1 MSLQRYLFLLIAC
14 FILLIAGVQFFLI
27 EQVRAQV
34 NKEITNK
41 SQTISEVAVA
51 GINDRIQNKLADL
64 AVQFNKDNE
73 RNYKTIDSLDTLLI
87 DKQTLPVQKKRIKI
101 NIENTPNATVKIDP
115 ELIMTTGD
123 NTKTVTVEVVP
134 NMVPSDANRIFEF
147 VDANRQEN
155 TFFAIQAQESVYAV
169 NFMGDDENSSIQKII
184 SFDPS
189 ASSVDE
195 YFDRLIWLLLLI
207 AVIGLAFAFL
217 LAKHISKP
225 LSQLNQGFTFL
236 KQGDFNSQLKPE
248 GIKEIRETLSKFNQT
263 SQRLSELQNLEKQ
276 FQQQQQMA
284 ELGEVARGL
293 AHTLRNPLN
302 TIGLG
307 ISQLQRPEID
317 SVEKHQIAQHIQ
329 DKIQHLDNTIKS
341 LLQLANTEV
350 VRSQR
355 LNLVPVVSDIL
366 LEVSVTHSSKIEFIH
381 DTPVLLKCAEVEIR
395 AIFHAL
401 ISNAVEAQLLASKEE
416 TGLDQIQKPI
426 VVELKQTQSAIY
438 LRVTDDGLG
447 IDKQIEKDLFKPHVS
462 NKAEGAGMGLFIVKR
477 ISELYYKGSL
487 SLSNIGDRGCLA
499 ELTLH
504 DANVN
509 EAPTNDAEYTN
520 NDK

>member
-27 EQVRAQV
+27 EQVRTQV
-34 NKEITNK
+34 NEEITNK

-51 GINDRIQNKLADL
+51 GINDRIQHRLADF

-73 RNYKTIDSLDTLLI
+73 RIYKTIKTRDAMSNEARAM
-87 DKQTLPVQKKRIKI
+87 PARKKRIKVK
-101 NIENTPNATVKIDP
+101 IENTPNTVVHLDP
-115 ELIMTTGD
+115 ELTMTTGN
-123 NTKTVTVEVVP
+123 NTKTVTVETVP
-134 NMVPSDANRIFEF
+134 DFVPSEAKRIFEF
-147 VDANRQEN
+147 VDANRKDK
-155 TFFAIQAQESVYAV
+155 TFFAIQAQESLYAV
-169 NFMGDDENSSIQKII
+169 NFMGDDENSSFQKII

-207 AVIGLAFAFL
+207 TAIGLAFAYL

-350 VRSQR
+350 VRSQQ

-381 DTPVLLKCAEVEIR
+381 DDPVLLKCAEVEIR

-401 ISNAVEAQLLASKEE
+401 ISNAVEAQVLAIKEDS
-416 TGLDQIQKPI
+416 GLNNNQKPI
-426 VVELKQTQSAIY
+426 VVALKQTQDAAI

-447 IDKQIEKDLFKPHVS
+447 IDKQIEKDLFKPHITS
-462 NKAEGAGMGLFIVKR
+462 KAEGAGMGLFIAKR

-487 SLSNIGDRGCLA
+487 TLSNIGERGCTA
-499 ELTLH
+499 ELSLQNA
-504 DANVN
+504 D
-509 EAPTNDAEYTN
+509 EATTNDTEHTR
-520 NDK
+520 NDN